1 LSLFTATAL
10 HVYGKWTE
18 KPDSLI
24 LEAFK
29 MKNILL
35 LIFMCYLAP
44 NAFAQMQAPAK
55 EVTCRACHGPMGGSP
70 VAPNYP
76 KLNNQNK
83 VYLVS
88 SLKAYRAG
96 ERKGGLSMIMYS
108 QAAQLSDADIEALAS
123 YYSMQK

>member
-1 LSLFTATAL
+1 MCMAAGPRSLN
-10 HVYGKWTE
+10 
-18 KPDSLI
+18 PDSLI

-29 MKNILL
+29 MKNMLL
-35 LIFMCYLAP
+35 LIFTCYLAP
-44 NAFAQMQAPAK
+44 NVYAQTQAPAK
-55 EVTCRACHGPMGGSP
+55 EVTCRACHGPAGGSP
-70 VAPNYP
+70 VVPSYP

-83 VYLVS
+83 AYLVS

-96 ERKGGLSMIMYS
+96 ERKGGLAVIMSS